1 MKKGLIKKVVASAL
15 LGIMTMGF
23 VGCGA
28 SNNKSATGTKDLL
41 ETIQENGKVVVGMS
55 ADYAPYEFHYIET
68 IQENGKVVV
77 GMSADYAPYE
87 FHYIDENGKDVIG
100 GFDVDIANE
109 IANAIGVELV
119 IQEMDFD
126 ALVAALPAGK
136 IDLVVSGMNPTEE
149 RAKVVDFSEIYY
161 NSQHG
166 ILVRSEDVDKYKTFA
181 DLEDL
186 VVSGMNP
193 TEERAKVVDFSEI
206 YYNSQHGILVRSE
219 DVDKYKTF
227 ADLEGAKVGA
237 QLGSTQEQIARS
249 EVPNADLQ
257 LLNNVNNLILELK
270 AGKVDAVIMEKPVAE
285 MAVKS
290 NPELAVGTPIYEDKT
305 GGNAVGMAKNNPELL
320 AKINEV
326 IKELNETG
334 KMDEYIVKANELAGS
349 VNIVE

>member
-15 LGIMTMGF
+15 LGIMTIGF

-28 SNNKSATGTKDLL
+28 SDKTSANGESKDLL
-41 ETIQENGKVVVGMS
+41 EKIQEKG
-55 ADYAPYEFHYIET
+55 E
-68 IQENGKVVV
+68 VVV

-87 FHYIDENGKDVIG
+87 FHYIDENGEDVIG

-109 IANAIGVELV
+109 IADSLGVELV

-136 IDLVVSGMNPTEE
+136 IDLVISGMNPTEE

-161 NSQHG
+161 NSKHG
-166 ILVRSEDVDKYKTFA
+166 ILVRSEDVDKYKTF
-181 DLEDL
+181 
-186 VVSGMNP
+186 S
-193 TEERAKVVDFSEI
+193 
-206 YYNSQHGILVRSE
+206 
-219 DVDKYKTF
+219 
-227 ADLEGAKVGA
+227 DLEGVKVGA
-237 QLGSTQEQIARS
+237 QLGSTQEQIARA
-249 EVPNADLQ
+249 EIPNADLQ

-285 MAVKS
+285 MATKS
-290 NPELAVGTPIYEDKT
+290 NPELAVGNPVYEDKT

-326 IKELNETG
+326 IKELNESG

>member
-15 LGIMTMGF
+15 LGIMTMGL
-23 VGCGA
+23 VGCG
-28 SNNKSATGTKDLL
+28 SADNTSSKETKDLL
-41 ETIQENGKVVVGMS
+41 ETIQEK
-55 ADYAPYEFHYIET
+55 
-68 IQENGKVVV
+68 GKVVV

-109 IANAIGVELV
+109 IADAIGVELV

-136 IDLVVSGMNPTEE
+136 IDLVISGMNPTEE

-166 ILVRSEDVDKYKTFA
+166 ILVRA
-181 DLEDL
+181 
-186 VVSGMNP
+186 G
-193 TEERAKVVDFSEI
+193 
-206 YYNSQHGILVRSE
+206 

-237 QLGSTQEQIARS
+237 QLGSTQEQIAKD
-249 EVPNADLQ
+249 EIPNADLQ
-257 LLNNVNNLILELK
+257 LLANVNNLILELK
-270 AGKVDAVIMEKPVAE
+270 SGKVDAIVMEKPVAE
-285 MAVKS
+285 MAVKT
-290 NPELAVGTPIYEDKT
+290 NPELAVGKPTYEEES
-305 GGNAVGMAKNNPELL
+305 GGNAVGVAKGNEDLL
-320 AKINEV
+320 AKVNEV

-334 KMDEYIVKANELAGS
+334 KMDEYILKANELAAS
-349 VNIVE
+349 ANIVE

>member
-1 MKKGLIKKVVASAL
+1 MKKGLIKKVVATAL

-23 VGCGA
+23 VRCGA
-28 SNNKSATGTKDLL
+28 SDNTSVAGDKKETKDLL
-41 ETIQENGKVVVGMS
+41 ETIQEK
-55 ADYAPYEFHYIET
+55 
-68 IQENGKVVV
+68 GKVVV

-109 IANAIGVELV
+109 IADALGVELV

-136 IDLVVSGMNPTEE
+136 VDLVISGMNPTEE

-166 ILVRSEDVDKYKTFA
+166 ILVRA
-181 DLEDL
+181 
-186 VVSGMNP
+186 
-193 TEERAKVVDFSEI
+193 
-206 YYNSQHGILVRSE
+206 E

-227 ADLEGAKVGA
+227 ADLEGVKVGA

-249 EVPNADLQ
+249 EIPNADLQ

-270 AGKVDAVIMEKPVAE
+270 AGKVDAIIMEKPVAE
-285 MAVKS
+285 MAIKS
-290 NPELAVGTPIYEDKT
+290 NPELAVGNPIYEDKT

-326 IKELNETG
+326 IKELNESG

-349 VNIVE
+349 ADIVE

>member
-1 MKKGLIKKVVASAL
+1 MKKGLIKKVVASTL

-28 SNNKSATGTKDLL
+28 SNNKSATETKDLL
-41 ETIQENGKVVVGMS
+41 ETIQEK
-55 ADYAPYEFHYIET
+55 
-68 IQENGKVVV
+68 GKVVV

-109 IANAIGVELV
+109 IANSLGVELV

-136 IDLVVSGMNPTEE
+136 IDLVISGMNPTEK

-166 ILVRSEDVDKYKTFA
+166 ILVRSED
-181 DLEDL
+181 
-186 VVSGMNP
+186 M
-193 TEERAKVVDFSEI
+193 
-206 YYNSQHGILVRSE
+206 
-219 DVDKYKTF
+219 DKYKTF
-227 ADLEGAKVGA
+227 ADLEGVKVGT
-237 QLGSTQEQIARS
+237 QLGSTQEQISRN
-249 EVPNADLQ
+249 EIPNADLQ

-270 AGKVDAVIMEKPVAE
+270 AGKIDAIVMEKPVAE

-290 NPELAVGTPIYEDKT
+290 NPELAVGNPIYEEES
-305 GGNAVGMAKNNPELL
+305 GGNAVGIAKGNEELL

-326 IKELNETG
+326 IKKLNESG

>member
-1 MKKGLIKKVVASAL
+1 MKKGLIKKVVATAL

-28 SNNKSATGTKDLL
+28 SDNTSAAGGKKETKDLL
-41 ETIQENGKVVVGMS
+41 ETIQEK
-55 ADYAPYEFHYIET
+55 
-68 IQENGKVVV
+68 GKVVV

-109 IANAIGVELV
+109 IADALGVELV

-136 IDLVVSGMNPTEE
+136 VDLVISGMNPTEE

-166 ILVRSEDVDKYKTFA
+166 ILVRA
-181 DLEDL
+181 
-186 VVSGMNP
+186 
-193 TEERAKVVDFSEI
+193 
-206 YYNSQHGILVRSE
+206 E

-227 ADLEGAKVGA
+227 ADLEGVKVGA

-249 EVPNADLQ
+249 EIPNADLQ

-285 MAVKS
+285 MAIKS
-290 NPELAVGTPIYEDKT
+290 NPELAVGNPIYEDKT

-326 IKELNETG
+326 IKELNESG
-334 KMDEYIVKANELAGS
+334 KMDEYIVKANELAAS
-349 VNIVE
+349 ADIVE

>member
-1 MKKGLIKKVVASAL
+1 MKKGLIKKVVASAV
-15 LGIMTMGF
+15 LGIMAMGL

-28 SNNKSATGTKDLL
+28 SENKKETKDLL
-41 ETIQENGKVVVGMS
+41 ETIQEK
-55 ADYAPYEFHYIET
+55 
-68 IQENGKVVV
+68 GKVVV

-109 IANAIGVELV
+109 IANELGVELV

-136 IDLVVSGMNPTEE
+136 VDLVISGMNPTEE

-166 ILVRSEDVDKYKTFA
+166 ILVRA
-181 DLEDL
+181 
-186 VVSGMNP
+186 
-193 TEERAKVVDFSEI
+193 
-206 YYNSQHGILVRSE
+206 E

-237 QLGSTQEQIARS
+237 QLGSTQEQIAKD
-249 EVPNADLQ
+249 EIPNADLQ
-257 LLNNVNNLILELK
+257 LLANVNNLILELK
-270 AGKVDAVIMEKPVAE
+270 AGKVDAIVMEKPVAE
-285 MAVKS
+285 MAVKT
-290 NPELAVGTPIYEDKT
+290 NPELAVGQPTYEEES
-305 GGNAVGMAKNNPELL
+305 GGNAVGIAKGNEELL
-320 AKINEV
+320 AKVNEV

-334 KMDEYIVKANELAGS
+334 KMDEYIVKANELAATA
-349 VNIVE
+349 NIVEL

>member
-15 LGIMTMGF
+15 LGIMTMGL
-23 VGCGA
+23 VGCG
-28 SNNKSATGTKDLL
+28 SADNTSSKETKDLL
-41 ETIQENGKVVVGMS
+41 ETIQEK
-55 ADYAPYEFHYIET
+55 
-68 IQENGKVVV
+68 GKVVV

-109 IANAIGVELV
+109 IADAIGVELV

-136 IDLVVSGMNPTEE
+136 IDLVISGMNPTEE

-166 ILVRSEDVDKYKTFA
+166 ILVRA
-181 DLEDL
+181 
-186 VVSGMNP
+186 
-193 TEERAKVVDFSEI
+193 
-206 YYNSQHGILVRSE
+206 E

-237 QLGSTQEQIARS
+237 QLGSTQEQIAKN
-249 EVPNADLQ
+249 EIPNADLQ
-257 LLNNVNNLILELK
+257 LLANVNNLILELK
-270 AGKVDAVIMEKPVAE
+270 SGKVDAIVMEKPVAK
-285 MAVKS
+285 MAVKT
-290 NPELAVGTPIYEDKT
+290 NPELAVGQSTYEEES
-305 GGNAVGMAKNNPELL
+305 GGNAVGVAKGNEDLL
-320 AKINEV
+320 AKVNEV

-349 VNIVE
+349 VKIVE